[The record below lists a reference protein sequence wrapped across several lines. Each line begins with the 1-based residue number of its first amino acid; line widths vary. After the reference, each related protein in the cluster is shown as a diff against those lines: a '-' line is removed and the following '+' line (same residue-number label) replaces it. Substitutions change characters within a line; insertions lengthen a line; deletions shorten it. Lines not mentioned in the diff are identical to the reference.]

1 MNKNNTLR
9 MRTIPKAYE
18 EIKKLDN
25 NTCLTMRALRRM
37 CSNGDITTVKVGNKT
52 LLNLDLLINT
62 LSCYNDNAV
71 RVLEVKGV

>member
-37 CSNGDITTVKVGNKT
+37 CSNGDIPIVKVGNKS
-52 LLNLDLLINT
+52 LINLDLLMNM
-62 LSCYNDNAV
+62 LSCYNDDAV
-71 RVLEVKGV
+71 RVLEFKGV